1 MMTAMADS
9 AVAWQQESTAV
20 GLICG
25 PLQGRVEI
33 DALGT
38 RFAIQSWLGRPA
50 KSHAVLSTSGPIS
63 ESSTVEFS
71 DRYVRGRDLVLT
83 LAKHA
88 PFQFDPRIYWRAT
101 PRIEFGAAQIELV
114 LSVQT
119 DLLDSEPE
127 WTVSSLQLDGELF
140 HASRLSVDGFEQFKF
155 GHQEIEFDRRQSSEH
170 LFVLRNSRFGVSYAE
185 MVHPSDFVRARI
197 VADSSILES
206 TLFPEHLEKGVIR
219 RGRICSWFMPAEN
232 DLQTA
237 VDLARQFVDEPLPLT
252 T

>member
-1 MMTAMADS
+1 MADS
-9 AVAWQQESTAV
+9 AVTWQQESSAV
-20 GLICG
+20 GLVCG

-33 DALGT
+33 DGLGT
-38 RFAIQSWLGRPA
+38 RFGIHSWLGRPA
-50 KSHAVLSTSGPIS
+50 KSHAVLSTSGPTS

-71 DRYVRGRDLVLT
+71 DSYVRGRDLVLT
-83 LAKHA
+83 LAKH
-88 PFQFDPRIYWRAT
+88 PPYQFNPQVYWRAKS
-101 PRIEFGAAQIELV
+101 RDAFGAAQIEVV

-119 DLLDSEPE
+119 ELLDSEPE
-127 WTVSSLQLDGELF
+127 WTVSSMQLDGELF
-140 HASRLSVDGFEQFKF
+140 HTRGLSVDRFNQLPIGP
-155 GHQEIEFDRRQSSEH
+155 QEIGFDRRQSSEH

-197 VADSSILES
+197 VADSWILES

-219 RGRICSWFMPAEN
+219 RGRICGWFMPAEN

-237 VDLARQFVDEPLPLT
+237 VELARQFVDEPLPLT